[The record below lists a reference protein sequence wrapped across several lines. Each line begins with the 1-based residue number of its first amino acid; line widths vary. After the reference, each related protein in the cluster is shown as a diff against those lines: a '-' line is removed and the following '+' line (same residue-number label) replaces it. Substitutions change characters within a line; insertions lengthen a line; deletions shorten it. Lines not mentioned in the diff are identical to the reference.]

1 MRYSL
6 QLVVMGVSGC
16 GKSTVS
22 QAIGEK
28 LGLQVA
34 DGDDFHSAESRA
46 KMHSGIALEDAD
58 RWPWLDRIANH
69 LADCKVGATYGGV
82 VACSALKLAYRDRIR
97 ALVPDVLFIFLDGS
111 SDLIRE
117 RMAMRQGHFM
127 QLSLL
132 DSQLSTL
139 EKPTSREKDVVAINI
154 DNSIESITAKIV
166 SAIEERQALERVVSI

>member
-1 MRYSL
+1 MRSNL

-34 DGDDFHSAESRA
+34 DGDDFHSAGSRA

-58 RWPWLDRIANH
+58 RWPWLDRIAQH
-69 LADCKVGATYGGV
+69 LANHTSQALAGKV
-82 VACSALKLAYRDRIR
+82 VACSALKLAYRNRIR
-97 ALVPDVLFIFLDGS
+97 AAVPDVLFIFLDGT
-111 SDLIRE
+111 SDLIGE
-117 RMAMRQGHFM
+117 RMAKRQGHFM

-132 DSQLSTL
+132 DSQLRTL
-139 EKPTSREKDVVAINI
+139 EKPQPQEKDVIAINI
-154 DNSIESITAKIV
+154 DNSIETIVAQIV
-166 SAIEERQALERVVSI
+166 SALEARQAIERTATI

>member
-1 MRYSL
+1 MRSNL

-28 LGLQVA
+28 LGLQVS

-46 KMHSGIALEDAD
+46 KMQAGIALEDAD
-58 RWPWLDRIANH
+58 RWPWLNRIAQH
-69 LADCKVGATYGGV
+69 LANHTSQALVGNV
-82 VACSALKLAYRDRIR
+82 VACSALKLAYRNQIR
-97 ALVPDVLFIFLDGS
+97 ATVPHVLFIFLDGT

-117 RMAMRQGHFM
+117 RMAGRQGHFM

-132 DSQLSTL
+132 DSQLLTL
-139 EKPTSREKDVVAINI
+139 EKPTSAEKDVIAISI
-154 DNSIESITAKIV
+154 DSSIESIVSQIV
-166 SAIEERQALERVVSI
+166 SALEERQELERIAVI

>member
-1 MRYSL
+1 MRSNL

-58 RWPWLDRIANH
+58 RWPWLDRIAQH
-69 LADCKVGATYGGV
+69 LASHTAQTLAGKV
-82 VACSALKLAYRDRIR
+82 VACSALKLAYRNQIR
-97 ALVPDVLFIFLDGS
+97 ATVPHVLFIFLDGT

-132 DSQLSTL
+132 DSQLRTL
-139 EKPTSREKDVVAINI
+139 EKPTPEEKDVVAINI
-154 DNSIESITAKIV
+154 DKSIDDITAQIV
-166 SAIEERQALERVVSI
+166 SKLEKRQALERVTAL

>member
-1 MRYSL
+1 MRSTL
-6 QLVVMGVSGC
+6 RLVVMGVSGC

-58 RWPWLDRIANH
+58 RWPWLDRIAQH
-69 LADCKVGATYGGV
+69 LANHTSPALAGKV
-82 VACSALKLAYRDRIR
+82 VACSALKLAYRNQIR
-97 ALVPDVLFIFLDGS
+97 ATVPDVLFIFLDGTS
-111 SDLIRE
+111 ELIRE
-117 RMAMRQGHFM
+117 RMTMRKGHFM

-132 DSQLSTL
+132 DSQLRTL
-139 EKPTSREKDVVAINI
+139 EKPTSHEKDVIAISIDSSIDSIVAQ
-154 DNSIESITAKIV
+154 IV
-166 SAIEERQALERVVSI
+166 SAVEERQALERVVSI

>member
-1 MRYSL
+1 MRSTL

-22 QAIGEK
+22 QAVGEK

-34 DGDDFHSAESRA
+34 DGDDFHSAQSRA

-58 RWPWLDRIANH
+58 RWPWLDRIAQH
-69 LADCKVGATYGGV
+69 LANHTSLSVAGKV
-82 VACSALKLAYRDRIR
+82 VACSALKLAYRHQIR
-97 ALVPDVLFIFLDGS
+97 AIVPDVLFIFLDGT

-132 DSQLSTL
+132 DSQLRTL
-139 EKPTSREKDVVAINI
+139 EKPTSEEKNVIAISI
-154 DNSIESITAKIV
+154 DNSIDSIVAQIV
-166 SAIEERQALERVVSI
+166 SAIKERQALERVITL

>member
-1 MRYSL
+1 MRSNL
-6 QLVVMGVSGC
+6 QWVVMGVSGC

-34 DGDDFHSAESRA
+34 DGDDFHSTESRA
-46 KMHSGIALEDAD
+46 KMHAGIALEDAD
-58 RWPWLDRIANH
+58 RWPWLDRIAQH
-69 LADCKVGATYGGV
+69 LANPTSPDLAGKV
-82 VACSALKLAYRDRIR
+82 VACSALKLAYRNQIR
-97 ALVPDVLFIFLDGS
+97 ATVPDVLFIFLDGT

-132 DSQLSTL
+132 DSQLRTL
-139 EKPTSREKDVVAINI
+139 EKPTSDEKDVIAISIDSSIDLIVAQII
-154 DNSIESITAKIV
+154 
-166 SAIEERQALERVVSI
+166 SAVEERQALGRVVTI